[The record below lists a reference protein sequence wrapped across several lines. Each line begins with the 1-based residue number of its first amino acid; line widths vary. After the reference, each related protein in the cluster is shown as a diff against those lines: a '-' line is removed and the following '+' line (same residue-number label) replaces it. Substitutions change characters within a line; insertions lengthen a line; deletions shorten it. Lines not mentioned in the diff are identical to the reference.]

1 MTVKIVTDST
11 SDLPVQLAQE
21 LGITV
26 VPVYLRFGEKVYRDG
41 VDISQDEFY
50 QKLVESPVH
59 PATSQPTPADFADV
73 YNRLSRETDEIVSIQ
88 VTSKLSG
95 TYNSALQGRGLAKT
109 GCRIEVMDSLS
120 TSMGLGLIA
129 MAAARLAEAGEGL
142 PAVTEEIRQ
151 AIPSIRL
158 LGVFDTLKY
167 LLRSGRLG
175 KAKALLG
182 SMLNVKPLLTMRD
195 GELLP
200 AGLARTRSK
209 GIDRLFD
216 LVKNALNIQE
226 LAIVHSTTPD
236 EAGSLKERVAS
247 IFDRR
252 RIHIARLGPALGV
265 HGGPGTLI
273 LALREKASAI
283 GQEAGEAEPKAT
295 QGEPSKKRISLPSL
309 HIPKL
314 SFLARG
320 YSPR

>member
-11 SDLPVQLAQE
+11 SDLSPRLAQE

-26 VPVYLRFGEKVYRDG
+26 VPVYVRFGEKVYRDG
-41 VDISQDEFY
+41 VDISQDELY
-50 QKLVESPVH
+50 QKLVASPIH
-59 PATSQPTPADFADV
+59 PATSQPSPADFADV

-95 TYNSALQGRGLAKT
+95 TYNSALQGREMVGVR
-109 GCRIEVMDSLS
+109 CRIEVMDSLS
-120 TSMGLGLIA
+120 TSMGLGLITV
-129 MAAARLAEAGEGL
+129 AAARLAEAGESL
-142 PAVTEEIRQ
+142 PAVMEEVRQ
-151 AIPSIRL
+151 CIPCIRL
-158 LGVFDTLKY
+158 LAVFDTLKY
-167 LLRSGRLG
+167 LLLGGRIG
-175 KAKALLG
+175 KVKALLG
-182 SMLNVKPLLTMRD
+182 SMLNVKPLLTIRD

-273 LALREKASAI
+273 LALREKVSGI
-283 GQEAGEAEPKAT
+283 GQDAGE
-295 QGEPSKKRISLPSL
+295 GEPSKKEFSLPSL

-314 SFLARG
+314 SF
-320 YSPR
+320 SCPRLFA

>member
-11 SDLPVQLAQE
+11 ADLPVLLAQE

-26 VPVYLRFGEKVYRDG
+26 VPVYVRFGQKVYRDR
-41 VDISQDEFY
+41 VDISETEFY

-59 PATSQPTPADFADV
+59 PTTSQPSPADFADV
-73 YNRLSRETDEIVSIQ
+73 YKKLSREADEIVSIQ

-95 TYNSALQGRGLAKT
+95 TYNSALQGRELAEM
-109 GCRIEVMDSLS
+109 GHPIEVVDSLS
-120 TSMGLGLIA
+120 ISMGLGLIA
-129 MAAARLAEAGEGL
+129 ITAAKAAMAGESL
-142 PAVTEEIRQ
+142 QAVMEEIRQ
-151 AIPSIRL
+151 CIPCIRL

-167 LLRSGRLG
+167 LLLGGRIG

-182 SMLNVKPLLTMRD
+182 SVLNVKPLLTMRQ

-226 LAIVHSTTPD
+226 LAIVHSTSPD
-236 EAGSLKERVAS
+236 EAGSLKERIAS
-247 IFDRR
+247 IFDRE

-265 HGGPGTLI
+265 HGGPGALI
-273 LALREKASAI
+273 LALMEKVSSI
-283 GQEAGEAEPKAT
+283 RQEASQSEPAKR
-295 QGEPSKKRISLPSL
+295 RISLPSL

-314 SFLARG
+314 NCSRC
-320 YSPR
+320 